1 MGSAPATTLT
11 WRQRKHMSE
20 VSLDAAERL
29 TPFDDFTL
37 ADLESVRLILRGDSI
52 IDWRRLDFASD
63 EEVRTYL
70 AANELRVEDSAD
82 RLRMEHVKSES
93 VAFLRRQF
101 DYPIPRPVERAT
113 VPELLLLA
121 SGRGHRAMC
130 ACTILKCMHIIH
142 HLDGRELLFVL
153 PMSDQEVF
161 HIVEEKV
168 YRVIGGMLAA
178 GFPIIEFVGG
188 RKNKDSLI
196 TKLLSKQETIAAQIF
211 DKLRFRI
218 VTRTRDDIFPILQYL
233 TKKLFP
239 FNYVVPGQSVN
250 SVFAFK
256 SYVGQTSLKELL
268 SQMQVHGDV
277 NDIHAPTENLF
288 SAETYRIIHFVVD
301 MPVRLPKRILERAP
315 PSGGDFGTIIF
326 VICEFQIVDRETET
340 NNELGDA
347 SHAKYKERQKK
358 AVMRRLQLGGTGDA
372 LAENAMPAD
381 DQKRK

>member
-1 MGSAPATTLT
+1 MNDVN
-11 WRQRKHMSE
+11 R
-20 VSLDAAERL
+20 DAVESL
-29 TPFDDFTL
+29 TPLDQFTL
-37 ADLESVRLILRGDSI
+37 ADLEAVRLVLRGDSV
-52 IDWRRLDFASD
+52 IDWRRLDFAT
-63 EEVRTYL
+63 EAEVRTFL
-70 AANELRVEDSAD
+70 GAHELQPGDPAD
-82 RLRMEHVKSES
+82 RLRMDHVKGEA
-93 VAFLRRQF
+93 VAYLRRQF
-101 DYPIPRPVERAT
+101 EYPIPRPVERAT
-113 VPELLLLA
+113 VPELVLLA

-130 ACTILKCMHIIH
+130 ACTILKCMHIIN

-168 YRVIGGMLAA
+168 YRVIGGMLAS

-233 TKKLFP
+233 TSKLFP
-239 FNYVVPGQSVN
+239 FNYVVPGQSIN
-250 SVFAFK
+250 SVFSFK
-256 SYVGQTSLKELL
+256 SYLENTSLRGLL
-268 SQMQVHGDV
+268 GEMQMHGSVGDYT
-277 NDIHAPTENLF
+277 PSENQF

-315 PSGGDFGTIIF
+315 PSAPTLGNVIF
-326 VICEFQIVDRETET
+326 VICEFQVVDRDTEAH
-340 NNELGDA
+340 NELGDA

-358 AVMRRLQLGGTGDA
+358 AVMRRLQLGGTGDSDAKGAPAA
-372 LAENAMPAD
+372 LDPR
-381 DQKRK
+381 KRK

>member
-1 MGSAPATTLT
+1 MNDVN
-11 WRQRKHMSE
+11 R
-20 VSLDAAERL
+20 DAVESL
-29 TPFDDFTL
+29 TPFDEFTL
-37 ADLESVRLILRGDSI
+37 ADLEAIRLILRGDSV
-52 IDWRRLDFASD
+52 IDWRRLDFVND
-63 EEVRTYL
+63 DEVRTFL
-70 AANELRVEDSAD
+70 AAHELGAEDAAD
-82 RLRMEHVKSES
+82 RLRIEHVKGE
-93 VAFLRRQF
+93 AIAYLRRQF

-218 VTRTRDDIFPILQYL
+218 VTRTRDDIFPIVQYL

-239 FNYVVPGQSVN
+239 FNYVVPGQSIN
-250 SVFAFK
+250 SVFSFR
-256 SYVGQTSLKELL
+256 SYVEKTLLKGLL
-268 SQMQVHGDV
+268 GEMQVHASASD
-277 NDIHAPTENLF
+277 DYTPSENQF

-301 MPVRLPKRILERAP
+301 MPVRLPRRILDRAP
-315 PSGGDFGTIIF
+315 PSASVFGNVIF
-326 VICEFQIVDRETET
+326 VICEFQIVDRDTET
-340 NNELGDA
+340 HNEIGDA

-358 AVMRRLQLGGTGDA
+358 AVMRRLQLGGTGDS
-372 LAENAMPAD
+372 PAGSSAPVD
-381 DQKRK
+381 PRKRK

>member
-1 MGSAPATTLT
+1 MNDIN
-11 WRQRKHMSE
+11 R
-20 VSLDAAERL
+20 DAAADRL
-29 TPFDDFTL
+29 KPLEQFTL
-37 ADLESVRLILRGDSI
+37 ADLEAIRLILRGDSI
-52 IDWRRLDFASD
+52 IDWRRLDFT
-63 EEVRTYL
+63 EEAQVREFL
-70 AANELRVEDSAD
+70 HAQELHPEESAD
-82 RLRMEHVKSES
+82 RMRMEHVKGE
-93 VAFLRRQF
+93 AIAYLRRQF

-113 VPELLLLA
+113 VPELMMIA
-121 SGRGHRAMC
+121 SGRGHRGMC

-168 YRVIGGMLAA
+168 YRVIGGMLAG

-211 DKLRFRI
+211 DKLRFRV

-239 FNYVVPGQSVN
+239 FNYVVPGQSIN
-250 SVFAFK
+250 SVFSVP
-256 SYVGQTSLKELL
+256 SYVEKTPLRPLLGQLQL
-268 SQMQVHGDV
+268 HGTDDGYTPSD
-277 NDIHAPTENLF
+277 NQF

-301 MPVRLPKRILERAP
+301 MPVRLPKRILDRAP
-315 PSGGDFGTIIF
+315 PVAGPLGNVIF
-326 VICEFQIVDRETET
+326 VICEFQIVDRDTEA

-358 AVMRRLQLGGTGDA
+358 AVMRRLQLGGTGESQGKIPVA
-372 LAENAMPAD
+372 LPVRDRGHAAD
-381 DQKRK
+381 DARKDDVRKKK